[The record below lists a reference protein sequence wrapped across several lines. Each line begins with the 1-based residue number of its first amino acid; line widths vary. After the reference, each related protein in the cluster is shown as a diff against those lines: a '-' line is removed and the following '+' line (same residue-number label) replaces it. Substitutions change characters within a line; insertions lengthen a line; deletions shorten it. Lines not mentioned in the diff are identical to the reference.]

1 VFQVTEAEQAFAHI
15 QKLDA
20 KSKTRSMVAYRFRA
34 HMQQCCGQHAGAVDT
49 LTKALAPLN
58 GKSPSDQ
65 RIECLY
71 LRGALPVPKRMTPHK
86 SAAALPVRDCL
97 LVICWWRL
105 LISKYGC
112 MNTILPCIDHHTCCQ
127 VDDSCSTHVRPCKA
141 CSCSSSQGTGSSH
154 FTVELQAWGCSPQ
167 EIVALTMLV
176 TSEHHST

>member
-58 GKSPSDQ
+58 GKSPADQ

-71 LRGALPVPKRMTPHK
+71 LRGALPAPKP
-86 SAAALPVRDCL
+86 
-97 LVICWWRL
+97 
-105 LISKYGC
+105 
-112 MNTILPCIDHHTCCQ
+112 N
-127 VDDSCSTHVRPCKA
+127 DSSQER
-141 CSCSSSQGTGSSH
+141 SSS
-154 FTVELQAWGCSPQ
+154 AC
-167 EIVALTMLV
+167 EIVCLSFAGYG
-176 TSEHHST
+176 S